1 MPQARWPSCKGYFLF
16 DVGFAEAYECPH
28 CGNYV
33 KVKRKFALNSDRTS
47 QEIKVN
53 SIILAILG
61 VIVFFWPFLMIDVRQ
76 MGSLDWTLIFTC
88 LGAPTYT
95 LFAISIHLYFRS
107 RLYLKH
113 ELMTEDWFSFSFCSF
128 FEILMVWKV
137 FCVPCYHFFW

>member
-1 MPQARWPSCKGYFLF
+1 MPQARCSSCKGYFLF

-113 ELMTEDWFSFSFCSF
+113 ELMTEN
-128 FEILMVWKV
+128 
-137 FCVPCYHFFW
+137 